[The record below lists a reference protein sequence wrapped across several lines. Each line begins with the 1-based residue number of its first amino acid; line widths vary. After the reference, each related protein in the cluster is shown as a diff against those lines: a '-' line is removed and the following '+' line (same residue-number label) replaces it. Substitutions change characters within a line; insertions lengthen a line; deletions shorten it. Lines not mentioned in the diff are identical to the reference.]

1 VNPRAAVAALALFGY
16 LAAARGVENFYPL
29 STFPMYSGD
38 PAPTGSRIMA
48 RGANG
53 FVEVTDLVDWGC
65 DNLPH
70 LESST
75 CGDARNI
82 PYLDREREQF
92 IVTHAGS
99 GRESFELVRRV
110 FSFDGKSRADCTL
123 AHCRASR
130 R

>member
-1 VNPRAAVAALALFGY
+1 MRPRAFVSALALFGY

-29 STFPMYSGD
+29 STFPMYSDEPG
-38 PAPTGSRIMA
+38 ATSSRIMA
-48 RGANG
+48 HGSDG
-53 FVEVTDLVDWGC
+53 FVEVTDLVDWKC

-75 CGDARNI
+75 CGDARAV
-82 PYLDREREQF
+82 PYIDRERERF
-92 IVTHAGS
+92 IRAHAGN

-123 AHCRASR
+123 ARCRASR